1 MNQEQSEASSHLK
14 KRAGTLEDIIYC
26 YNLVYL
32 SLINCFDD
40 DVKDNE
46 SIKELVINDT
56 YQIISSLLIPI
67 TSNDIIVEMQDRYNN
82 KRKMSF
88 DKIISEK
95 PSLYNQLTEKSI
107 YDETKT
113 YLKGLM
119 FNLL

>member
-1 MNQEQSEASSHLK
+1 MNQEQNETLSHLK
-14 KRAGTLEDIIYC
+14 KRSGTLEDIIYC

-67 TSNDIIVEMQDRYNN
+67 ASNDIIVEIQDRYNSR
-82 KRKMSF
+82 RKMSF

>member
-1 MNQEQSEASSHLK
+1 MNQEQNEASSHLK
-14 KRAGTLEDIIYC
+14 KRSGILEDVIYC

-56 YQIISSLLIPI
+56 YQIITNLLIPI

-82 KRKMSF
+82 RRKMSF

>member
-1 MNQEQSEASSHLK
+1 
-14 KRAGTLEDIIYC
+14 
-26 YNLVYL
+26 
-32 SLINCFDD
+32 
-40 DVKDNE
+40 
-46 SIKELVINDT
+46 
-56 YQIISSLLIPI
+56 
-67 TSNDIIVEMQDRYNN
+67 
-82 KRKMSF
+82 MSF

>member
-1 MNQEQSEASSHLK
+1 MNQEQNEVLSHLK
-14 KRAGTLEDIIYC
+14 KRSGTLEDIIYC

-56 YQIISSLLIPI
+56 YQIITSLLIPI

>member
-1 MNQEQSEASSHLK
+1 MNQEQNEVLSHLK
-14 KRAGTLEDIIYC
+14 KRSGTLEDIIYC

-46 SIKELVINDT
+46 NIKELVTNDT
-56 YQIISSLLIPI
+56 YQIITNLLIPI
-67 TSNDIIVEMQDRYNN
+67 TSNDIIVEMQDRYNSR
-82 KRKMSF
+82 RKMSF

>member
-1 MNQEQSEASSHLK
+1 MNQEQNEVLSHLK
-14 KRAGTLEDIIYC
+14 KRSGILEDIIYC

-32 SLINCFDD
+32 SLINCFDN

-56 YQIISSLLIPI
+56 YQIITSLLIPI
-67 TSNDIIVEMQDRYNN
+67 VSNDIIVEMQDRYNSR
-82 KRKMSF
+82 RKMSF

>member
-1 MNQEQSEASSHLK
+1 MNQEQNEVLK
-14 KRAGTLEDIIYC
+14 KRSGTLEDIIYC

-46 SIKELVINDT
+46 NIKELVINDT
-56 YQIISSLLIPI
+56 YQIITTLLIPI

-82 KRKMSF
+82 RRKMSF

>member
-1 MNQEQSEASSHLK
+1 MNQEQNEALSYLK
-14 KRAGTLEDIIYC
+14 KRSGTLEDIIYC

-46 SIKELVINDT
+46 NIKELVINDT
-56 YQIISSLLIPI
+56 YQIITNLLIPI

-82 KRKMSF
+82 RRKMSF